1 MNMKRYLS
9 AFVFISLVIFTPLRA
24 EVFTTLDGENYTEA
38 TLKRV
43 EPDGIV
49 IGYPDGIRKLKF
61 QNLPPEVCA
70 KYGYNPEWEAKY
82 VAERQSNDVVAYQA
96 AIPVAAQP
104 TPQKTVISP
113 SIVSNPV
120 APSIPQVAS
129 TTEPPSLIG
138 KIWDWIISFLKKF
151 FPWAFSKPSPT
162 PSPTPPPTP
171 PTTPEQI
178 VGGVLSKT
186 TIQATELGMVCSR
199 FPEITYPILAHRPIK
214 VTGLVE
220 KIEVAGLDYD
230 KAEITLEQSGS
241 QHITILCNL
250 KKYNELYNSDTSC
263 EKLWNNCETSWKII
277 GRQLFFLVR
286 SKDTSVRL

>member
-1 MNMKRYLS
+1 
-9 AFVFISLVIFTPLRA
+9 
-24 EVFTTLDGENYTEA
+24 
-38 TLKRV
+38 LKRV
-43 EPDGIV
+43 EPDGVV
-49 IGYPDGIRKLKF
+49 ISYSDGVRKLKF

-70 KYGYNPEWEAKY
+70 KYGYNPESEAMY
-82 VAERQSNDVVAYQA
+82 VARRQSNDVATYQA
-96 AIPVAAQP
+96 AMPVEVQP
-104 TPQKTVISP
+104 TPSKIVIST

-151 FPWAFSKPSPT
+151 FPWAFSKLSLT

-171 PTTPEQI
+171 EQI
-178 VGGVLSKT
+178 VRGVLSKT
-186 TIQATELGMVCSR
+186 SIQATELGMVCSR
-199 FPEITYPILAHRPIK
+199 FPEITYPILAQRPIK

-263 EKLWNNCETSWKII
+263 ETSWKII
-277 GRQLFFLVR
+277 GRQLFFLAR
-286 SKDTSVRL
+286 SKEVGSAVKAHMLVCAEGQGLRETTVRFYKKNPASIYFEME